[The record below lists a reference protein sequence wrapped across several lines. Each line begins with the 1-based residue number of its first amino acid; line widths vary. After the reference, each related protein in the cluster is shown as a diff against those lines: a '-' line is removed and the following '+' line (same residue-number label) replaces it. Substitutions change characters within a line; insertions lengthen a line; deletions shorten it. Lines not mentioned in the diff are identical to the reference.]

1 MTGEE
6 SSQREGYGARAAVRC
21 TQTPR
26 RSPAGSGES
35 VCWEVSP
42 CLSCFCSPSS
52 SDWVLPTA
60 GPGELNLERLEEWI
74 GFQVLFTRISKLLA
88 ELWLYTCSYA
98 GAALQTTHTQP
109 LSSRVKSGA
118 PWEGVLVWSL
128 WLHDLVTRLKVVI
141 YSLLGDLQEEHPFD
155 PKWF

>member
-1 MTGEE
+1 MKPLVEQMTGEE

-60 GPGELNLERLEEWI
+60 GPGELNLRLEESI
-74 GFQVLFTRISKLLA
+74 GFQVLFTRISKLLTLHMFVCRSCVTDGKHTTA
-88 ELWLYTCSYA
+88 EQQSEIWGSLRRCVRFTWSSNETEGCN
-98 GAALQTTHTQP
+98 LQSFGRFTGRATLNQP
-109 LSSRVKSGA
+109 F
-118 PWEGVLVWSL
+118 WS
-128 WLHDLVTRLKVVI
+128 
-141 YSLLGDLQEEHPFD
+141 
-155 PKWF
+155 